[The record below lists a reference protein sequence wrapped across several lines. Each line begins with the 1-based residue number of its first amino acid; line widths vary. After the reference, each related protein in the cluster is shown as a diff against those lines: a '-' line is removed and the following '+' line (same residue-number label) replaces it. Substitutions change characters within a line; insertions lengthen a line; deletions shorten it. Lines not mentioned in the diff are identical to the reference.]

1 MKLICLIIFQTILAN
16 TDQRLKLILQPFGE
30 LRCIVVWK
38 LGGSSFL
45 SRRGTGGLVS
55 HEIRLFILIIIADKS
70 VLLRISIHNIPCRN
84 S

>member
-45 SRRGTGGLVS
+45 SRRGTGGFSIARNQTVYS
-55 HEIRLFILIIIADKS
+55 HY
-70 VLLRISIHNIPCRN
+70 NCR
-84 S
+84 